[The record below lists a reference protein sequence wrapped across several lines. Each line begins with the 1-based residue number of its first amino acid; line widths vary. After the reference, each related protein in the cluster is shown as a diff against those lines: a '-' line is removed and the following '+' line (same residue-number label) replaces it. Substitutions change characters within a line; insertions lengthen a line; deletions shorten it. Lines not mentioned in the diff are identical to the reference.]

1 MDPISEEIAVSP
13 ISANVSLGS
22 AGKGRA
28 NLFSDEQRTI
38 LLRYFD
44 EYGMTSTHRRNT
56 ELMERCANEVGT
68 TLERVKN
75 WIGSEAVKRKKRAG
89 VLPRPKVEITGN
101 IPTLK
106 VKKIVPGKRFKRV
119 NGYNLF
125 FSHYVRKNS
134 EMSPDLKE
142 RNCVVAQKWSE
153 LSDDDRKAWSLK
165 AEAVCEASLQRDT
178 DTPTG
183 DSIPDSAIIE
193 KALITIQEKFDL
205 LQQMG
210 FEGYGILVNTRELQT
225 HLAATAK
232 GKMYHRLRQK
242 TGKPLEN
249 PFIGYVFSEQ
259 PELDVMASS
268 ESLTSPLD
276 MSPAEEPSPKRN
288 KYSFPINS
296 METMQRSVMNAFAL
310 KYKVATG
317 SSDILYNNLE
327 NLGVQIYGMPAGL
340 QFHSPLLYTQ
350 QQLQQILAN
359 LEKIVFLKIG
369 THDQTEQMITTEVDL
384 STSSDV
390 DLSTQS
396 VAATLVTAT
405 DDDIPAVALEET
417 ETIETS

>member
-1 MDPISEEIAVSP
+1 
-13 ISANVSLGS
+13 
-22 AGKGRA
+22 
-28 NLFSDEQRTI
+28 
-38 LLRYFD
+38 
-44 EYGMTSTHRRNT
+44 MTSTHRRNS
-56 ELMERCANEVGT
+56 ELMERCAAEVGT
-68 TLERVKN
+68 SLERVKN

-89 VLPRPKVEITGN
+89 VLPRPKVDITGN
-101 IPTLK
+101 VPTLK
-106 VKKIVPGKRFKRV
+106 VKKIVGGRRFKRV

-134 EMSPDLKE
+134 EISPELKE

-153 LSDDDRKAWSLK
+153 LNEDERKAWSLK
-165 AEAVCEASLQRDT
+165 AEAVCEASLQRDNDGT
-178 DTPTG
+178 SSSG
-183 DSIPDSAIIE
+183 ESIPDSAIIE

-232 GKMYHRLRQK
+232 GKMFHRLRQK

-259 PELDVMASS
+259 PEIDVISSS
-268 ESLTSPLD
+268 EGLASPLD
-276 MSPAEEPSPKRN
+276 MSPSDDPSPKRS
-288 KYSFPINS
+288 KYSFPINN
-296 METMQRSVMNAFAL
+296 METMQRSVLNAFAL

-317 SSDILYNNLE
+317 ISDIPYNNLE
-327 NLGVQIYGMPAGL
+327 NLGVQIYGMPAGIP
-340 QFHSPLLYTQ
+340 FHSPLLYSQ

-369 THDQTEQMITTEVDL
+369 NQSEHLITAEVDL
-384 STSSDV
+384 STEEEV
-390 DLSTQS
+390 DLSTQTVTS
-396 VAATLVTAT
+396 SLVTAT
-405 DDDIPAVALEET
+405 DADIPAVALEET

>member
-13 ISANVSLGS
+13 VSEEVSLGS
-22 AGKGRA
+22 KGRP
-28 NLFSDEQRTI
+28 NLFSDEQRTV

-44 EYGMTSTHRRNT
+44 EYGMISTHRRNM

-68 TLERVKN
+68 SLERIKN

-89 VLPRPKVEITGN
+89 ILPRPKVEITGN
-101 IPTLK
+101 VPTLK
-106 VKKIVPGKRFKRV
+106 VKKIAPGKRFKRV

-125 FSHYVRKNS
+125 FSHYVRQNS

-165 AEAVCEASLQRDT
+165 AEAVCEASLQRDS
-178 DTPTG
+178 DTTTG
-183 DSIPDSAIIE
+183 ESIPDSAIIE

-232 GKMYHRLRQK
+232 GKMFHRLRQK

-259 PELDVMASS
+259 PELDVMACGESS
-268 ESLTSPLD
+268 SPLD
-276 MSPAEEPSPKRN
+276 MSPSEEPSSKRS
-288 KYSFPINS
+288 KYSFSN
-296 METMQRSVMNAFAL
+296 MEAMQRSVMNAFAL
-310 KYKVATG
+310 KYSECLHTV
-317 SSDILYNNLE
+317 
-327 NLGVQIYGMPAGL
+327 
-340 QFHSPLLYTQ
+340 
-350 QQLQQILAN
+350 
-359 LEKIVFLKIG
+359 
-369 THDQTEQMITTEVDL
+369 
-384 STSSDV
+384 
-390 DLSTQS
+390 
-396 VAATLVTAT
+396 
-405 DDDIPAVALEET
+405 
-417 ETIETS
+417 